1 MGLNY
6 IDYLDVNPSIKT
18 GLGGKR
24 EMYEKVSVEQHSFL
38 ACSGSAGAL
47 PEQRLQWHSTRE
59 PSPLENS
66 GGGKREKKFVLEI
79 LFHLLLLKQIFESL
93 ILY

>member
-24 EMYEKVSVEQHSFL
+24 EMYEKVSAEQHPFV
-38 ACSGSAGAL
+38 ACSGSAGAQ

-59 PSPLENS
+59 PSPLENF
-66 GGGKREKKFVLEI
+66 GGEEREEI
-79 LFHLLLLKQIFESL
+79 HPGDPFSSAPSKANL
-93 ILY
+93 

>member
-1 MGLNY
+1 
-6 IDYLDVNPSIKT
+6 
-18 GLGGKR
+18 
-24 EMYEKVSVEQHSFL
+24 MYEKVSVEQHSFL

-66 GGGKREKKFVLEI
+66 GGEEREEI
-79 LFHLLLLKQIFESL
+79 RPGDPLSSAPSKADL
-93 ILY
+93 